1 MPSAIHLPPR
11 RYTVLDSVAIAFRC
25 APIAAFFYG
34 FFDLAWAALTPVT
47 TLAAAGL
54 IDAVVRT
61 VRDGAPVG
69 EVYRYLALLAGLTA
83 FGWLRSAMHNF
94 ADLRLVLALRARYRT
109 ALTEKRTRLQYA
121 LLEQPD
127 TWDLIQRVAAN
138 PEGGRLKATYY
149 HLVDMAAFILKVGGL
164 LILLASTVWWAPLV
178 VFAVGGF
185 ALATGVRGGKA
196 LYQAER
202 QVAEHDRRLDYLSG
216 VLLGRE
222 AAAERTLFGSSGM
235 VTGMWRRSFRSALD
249 VRLSARLRWYVNAYA
264 GNLTNQVIWVLLMLA
279 LLPSLQ
285 SGAVSIGLFITLTQA
300 FTRFDIVWGFMDTVN
315 GIAADAEFFKD
326 LSTFLALPE
335 ENHALV
341 SAPVALP
348 TAPAR
353 IELRDVRFRYPGTE
367 RYILDGLSLTLE
379 AGKRYAL
386 VGANGCGK
394 TTVTRLITGL
404 YPPEG
409 GSICVNGR
417 DLREIAPAELRAIIS
432 VVYQDFARYSVSL
445 RDNVF
450 LGQEPIENGLAA
462 DQRQVFERAGLGP
475 LIERLPGGVDTP
487 LGKIASDGVDI
498 SGGEWQRVAM
508 ARSLARPSA
517 LRILDEPT
525 AALDP
530 LAESELYA
538 SFERLTEGA
547 TTLLITHRLGATKT
561 ADVIL
566 VLEDGRI
573 VESGSHAE
581 LMQAGGLYAHMYES
595 QRYWY
600 EAA

>member
-1 MPSAIHLPPR
+1 MQPTSSLSLPSRH
-11 RYTVLDSVAIAFRC
+11 YTIFDSIAIAFRC

-47 TLAAAGL
+47 TLVAARL
-54 IDAVVRT
+54 IDAVVHA
-61 VRDGAPVG
+61 VRDGTPLE
-69 EVYRYLALLAGLTA
+69 EVYLYLGLLAGLTA
-83 FGWLRSAMHNF
+83 FGWLRSALHNL
-94 ADLRLVLALRARYRT
+94 ADMRLTLALRARYRT
-109 ALTEKRTRLQYA
+109 ALTEKRTRLEYA
-121 LLEQPD
+121 LLEQAD
-127 TWDLIQRVAAN
+127 TWDLIQRAAAN
-138 PEGGRLKATYY
+138 PEGGRLKETYY
-149 HLVDMAAFILKVGGL
+149 HLVDLTAFVLKVGGL
-164 LILLASTVWWAPLV
+164 LALLASAVWWAPLV

-185 ALATGVRGGKA
+185 ALATGVRGGKT

-202 QVAEHDRRLDYLSG
+202 QVAEHDRRLDYLRG

-235 VTGMWRRSFRSALD
+235 VAGMWGKSFRTALG
-249 VRLSARLRWYVNAYA
+249 VRLSARLRWYVNAYT
-264 GNLTNQVIWVLLMLA
+264 GNSTNQAIWILLMLV

-285 SGAVSIGLFITLTQA
+285 EGTVSIGLFIALTQA
-300 FTRFDIVWGFMDTVN
+300 FTRLDIGWGFMGTVN

-326 LSTFLALPE
+326 LTAFLALPE
-335 ENHALV
+335 ENHV
-341 SAPVALP
+341 SASTPSMPPA
-348 TAPAR
+348 APAR

-394 TTVTRLITGL
+394 TTITRLLTGL
-404 YPPEG
+404 YPAESG
-409 GSICVNGR
+409 CIWVNGR
-417 DLREIAPAELRAIIS
+417 DLREVTAAELRSLIS
-432 VVYQDFARYSVSL
+432 VVYQDFARYSISL

-450 LGQEPIENGLAA
+450 LGQEPAE
-462 DQRQVFERAGLGP
+462 DRQVFGRAGLGP
-475 LIERLPGGVDTP
+475 LLARLPRGADTP
-487 LGKIASDGVDI
+487 LGKIAGDGVDI

-508 ARSLARPSA
+508 ARSLVRPSG

-530 LAESELYA
+530 GTESELYA

-561 ADVIL
+561 VDVIL
-566 VLEDGRI
+566 VLDNGRI
-573 VESGSHAE
+573 VETGSHAE
-581 LMQAGGLYAHMYES
+581 LMQSGGLYAHMYAS

-600 EAA
+600 EAD

>member
-1 MPSAIHLPPR
+1 MPSTIHLPAR
-11 RYTVLDSVAIAFRC
+11 RYTVLDSLAIAFRC

-47 TLAAAGL
+47 TLVAARL
-54 IDAVVRT
+54 IDTVLRAVQIQ
-61 VRDGAPVG
+61 APIQK
-69 EVYRYLALLAGLTA
+69 VYGYLALLASLTA
-83 FGWLRSAMHNF
+83 FGWLRSALHNM
-94 ADLRLVLALRARYRT
+94 ADLRLTLALRSRYRT
-109 ALTEKRTRLQYA
+109 ALTQKRTRLQYA

-138 PEGGRLKATYY
+138 PEGGRLKETYY
-149 HLVDMAAFILKVGGL
+149 HLVDLAAFVLKVVGL
-164 LILLASTVWWAPLV
+164 IVLLTSAVWWAPLM

-185 ALATGVRGGKA
+185 ALILGVSGGKA

-222 AAAERTLFGSSGM
+222 AAAERTLFSASSM
-235 VTGMWRRSFRSALD
+235 ITGMWRKSFRAALK
-249 VRLSARLRWYVNAYA
+249 VRLSARSRWYINSYA

-279 LLPSLQ
+279 LLPSLKT
-285 SGAVSIGLFITLTQA
+285 GAVSIGLFIALTQA

-315 GIAADAEFFKD
+315 GVAADAEFFKD
-326 LSTFLALPE
+326 LTAFLALPE
-335 ENHALV
+335 ENI
-341 SAPVALP
+341 ALP
-348 TAPAR
+348 TTPIMPPTTPTV
-353 IELRDVRFRYPGTE
+353 IELRDVRFRYPGTD

-394 TTVTRLITGL
+394 TTVTRLLTGL
-404 YPPEG
+404 YPAESG
-409 GSICVNGR
+409 CIWVNGR
-417 DLREIAPAELRAIIS
+417 DIREVAHAELYSLIS
-432 VVYQDFARYSVSL
+432 VVYQDFARYSLSL
-445 RDNVF
+445 RENVF
-450 LGQEPIENGLAA
+450 LGQESAKDE
-462 DQRQVFERAGLGP
+462 QVFERAGLAP
-475 LIERLPGGVDTP
+475 LVARLSQGVETH
-487 LGKIASDGVDI
+487 LGKIAGDGVDI

-508 ARSLARPSA
+508 ARSLARSAA

-530 LAESELYA
+530 VAESELYA
-538 SFERLTEGA
+538 SFERLIEGA

-566 VLEDGRI
+566 VLDGGRI
-573 VESGSHAE
+573 VEAGSHAE
-581 LMQAGGLYAHMYES
+581 LMQSGGLYAHMYES

-600 EAA
+600 EAD